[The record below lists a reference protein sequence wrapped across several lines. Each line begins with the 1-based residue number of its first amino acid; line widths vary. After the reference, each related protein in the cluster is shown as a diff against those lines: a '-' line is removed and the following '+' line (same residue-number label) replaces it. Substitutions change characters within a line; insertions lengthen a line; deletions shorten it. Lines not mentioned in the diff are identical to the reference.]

1 VALIPM
7 PDVTL
12 LFETLQFEVDPKP
25 FSIIVEPWA
34 VPVFEVRPGERCSI
48 IVHHPT
54 LLPTVTCSVIGGVQY
69 VLVHGSGS
77 TFSFVRQGVVEFS
90 VPQRLALP

>member
-1 VALIPM
+1 M

-12 LFETLQFEVDPKP
+12 HFETLQFEVNEKP
-25 FSIIVEPWA
+25 FLVIVEPWA
-34 VPVFEVRPGERCSI
+34 SPVFEVRPGERCSI
-48 IVHHPT
+48 IVHHPS
-54 LLPTVTCSVIGGVQY
+54 LLATVTCSVVGGVQY
-69 VLVHGSGS
+69 VLVQEAGS